1 MGREGGVQPEFPQLL
16 SLAYLCLSSWV
27 LCLCLG
33 SVTVMQMRDFMLLA
47 SPENTCG
54 RTHGRLGLVDSA
66 CPACTK
72 PWAPSSALHELSLTV
87 HDCQPA
93 AHEVE
98 AGGSGFH
105 HHPWL
110 QQGVQGQHELL
121 SQNNNK
127 HARQDQTSP
136 FLNSW
141 PLLTTLPRPEQSLNW
156 ALL

>member
-1 MGREGGVQPEFPQLL
+1 MGYFSYKLVRSGAHCVVSLFAHISIKGFIEWEEKAVSSRSPHNCSAWL

-72 PWAPSSALHELSLTV
+72 PWAPSSALHELSITV

-110 QQGVQGQHELL
+110 Q
-121 SQNNNK
+121 
-127 HARQDQTSP
+127 
-136 FLNSW
+136 
-141 PLLTTLPRPEQSLNW
+141 
-156 ALL
+156 